1 MAQTTTELC
10 DVVKKRGPDALVAQ
24 LRGAFGLP
32 AALASGH
39 SIGILTA
46 TGREADE
53 VVRHLEAVV
62 YAPVRL
68 VRDKLV
74 RDTEAA
80 LPMSCSMA
88 SSTRSADMAGAGRR
102 GKRVPGRAGRG
113 AAGVPLAPHS

>member
-62 YAPVRL
+62 VRQH
-68 VRDKLV
+68 V
-74 RDTEAA
+74 
-80 LPMSCSMA
+80 
-88 SSTRSADMAGAGRR
+88 AGRVAR
-102 GKRVPGRAGRG
+102 HSRRVP
-113 AAGVPLAPHS
+113 VTVC